1 MAITLTTAARNA
13 ACDAI
18 VDLVD
23 VGTTDANGDIV
34 FMTSG
39 SVEVATLALSAP
51 AFGASSVGVA
61 TANTVS
67 SDTSATGG
75 TVALFKIQNKDNTE
89 IFRGTVTVSSGD
101 INLSSLTVGASDT
114 VSMSSLTVTMPA
126 S

>member
-39 SVEVATLALSAP
+39 SVEVATLALAAP
-51 AFGASSVGVA
+51 AFGASSDGVA
-61 TANTVS
+61 TANAVAN
-67 SDTSATGG
+67 DTNATGG

-89 IFRGTVTVSSGD
+89 IFRGAVTVSSGD
-101 INLSSLTVGASDT
+101 INLSSLVVGATDT

>member
-39 SVEVATLALSAP
+39 SVEVATLALAAP

-67 SDTSATGG
+67 SDTNATGG

-89 IFRGTVTVSSGD
+89 IFRGAVTVSSGD
-101 INLSSLTVGASDT
+101 INLSSLVVGATDT

>member
-39 SVEVATLALSAP
+39 SVEVATLALTAP
-51 AFGASSVGVA
+51 AFGASSDGVA
-61 TANTVS
+61 TANTVAN
-67 SDTSATGG
+67 DTNATGG

-89 IFRGTVTVSSGD
+89 IFRGAVTVSSGD
-101 INLSSLTVGASDT
+101 INLSSLVVGATDT

>member
-51 AFGASSVGVA
+51 AFGASSDGVA
-61 TANTVS
+61 TANTVAN
-67 SDTSATGG
+67 DTNATGG

-89 IFRGTVTVSSGD
+89 IFRGAVTVSSGD
-101 INLSSLTVGASDT
+101 INLSSLVVGATDT

>member
-39 SVEVATLALSAP
+39 SVEVATLALADP

-61 TANTVS
+61 TANTVAN
-67 SDTSATGG
+67 DTNATGG

-89 IFRGTVTVSSGD
+89 IFRGAVTVSSGD
-101 INLSSLTVGASDT
+101 INLSSLVVGATDT